1 MVQLPL
7 AVTLLK
13 VVLGSRYL
21 HIVTSEREPLP
32 PMCIAS
38 PDQTLQEM
46 IKALILSVIVATT
59 VADDKCDY
67 YGQKYED
74 GETWFDDK
82 LKMRCTVNEKGPRI
96 NAVACLTPT
105 KNEPVLS
112 GESSVVDFISLAAL
126 KRWAEHYV
134 ISAAISSTAE

>member
-1 MVQLPL
+1 
-7 AVTLLK
+7 
-13 VVLGSRYL
+13 
-21 HIVTSEREPLP
+21 
-32 PMCIAS
+32 
-38 PDQTLQEM
+38 M

-82 LKMRCTVNEKGPRI
+82 LKMRCTVNEKGSRI

-105 KNEPVLS
+105 KKEVWPGDEVIEGNLKYSCVHDGGWLKS
-112 GESSVVDFISLAAL
+112 VWSSI
-126 KRWAEHYV
+126 
-134 ISAAISSTAE
+134 